1 MASNFIKI
9 YLDNNATTPL
19 DDRVKSAITDALDLW
34 ANPSSNNENALKA
47 ADAILEARSHLGKMF
62 NVDGECVVF
71 TSGGTESNN
80 WVIEGTI
87 RNAKKVSK
95 LPHII
100 TTNIEHPSILE
111 PLKRREEDGEIS
123 VTYVSINPLTGFVTS
138 QSILDALTSDTCLVT
153 IMLANNDTGVLQPV
167 SEIFQAIREKLKTNV
182 PFLHSDVAQ
191 AAGKIPV
198 NVRSLSADAV
208 TVVGHKF
215 YGPRS
220 GALIFNPKSKR
231 IPPMLLGGNQESG
244 WRSGTENT
252 PMIVGLGEAAKV
264 YNEGFL
270 NIESILR
277 QNRDYFEELLLK
289 RLRNSHIIHFI
300 GSQRLPNTSSV
311 AFLDYPSHGCDLLEK
326 CQTFNA
332 STGAACH
339 KNECSPILKACG
351 IPFAVASKTVRISF
365 GRSTKIAEIET
376 VVDELVQLCSPS

>member
-123 VTYVSINPLTGFVTS
+123 KFNF
-138 QSILDALTSDTCLVT
+138 ILNIFLTS
-153 IMLANNDTGVLQPV
+153 
-167 SEIFQAIREKLKTNV
+167 
-182 PFLHSDVAQ
+182 
-191 AAGKIPV
+191 
-198 NVRSLSADAV
+198 
-208 TVVGHKF
+208 
-215 YGPRS
+215 
-220 GALIFNPKSKR
+220 
-231 IPPMLLGGNQESG
+231 
-244 WRSGTENT
+244 
-252 PMIVGLGEAAKV
+252 
-264 YNEGFL
+264 
-270 NIESILR
+270 
-277 QNRDYFEELLLK
+277 
-289 RLRNSHIIHFI
+289 
-300 GSQRLPNTSSV
+300 
-311 AFLDYPSHGCDLLEK
+311 
-326 CQTFNA
+326 
-332 STGAACH
+332 
-339 KNECSPILKACG
+339 
-351 IPFAVASKTVRISF
+351 SF
-365 GRSTKIAEIET
+365 
-376 VVDELVQLCSPS
+376 